1 MGLHRQSSGHLH
13 QRPLKWSLHWL
24 DGLGHNGNCENVC
37 SSISVKFFNLG
48 WGPLCAWSAGGDSG
62 GHPEVQLPERPG
74 QQVEPLSGP
83 NFLFPSNN
91 SLFPTN
97 RGKWCD
103 VGLWGWSRHP
113 NYAGLASLKIWKPS
127 LHLSKVRFIGSFQ
140 ASCIS
145 PKLYLLH
152 LTKVRFASGGDSSLC
167 LPASPRVLSGQGQ
180 SSFNIHHFLL
190 VCHREDRPQSQFV
203 PQETHIFSNENLH
216 RVLSPVFT
224 SAILLFLSG
233 IPLLEEKVKHSC
245 FECLVHFSKNRT
257 NKEEN

>member
-1 MGLHRQSSGHLH
+1 M
-13 QRPLKWSLHWL
+13 
-24 DGLGHNGNCENVC
+24 
-37 SSISVKFFNLG
+37 
-48 WGPLCAWSAGGDSG
+48 
-62 GHPEVQLPERPG
+62 
-74 QQVEPLSGP
+74 
-83 NFLFPSNN
+83 
-91 SLFPTN
+91 
-97 RGKWCD
+97 
-103 VGLWGWSRHP
+103 
-113 NYAGLASLKIWKPS
+113 
-127 LHLSKVRFIGSFQ
+127 RFIGSFQ

-233 IPLLEEKVKHSC
+233 IPLLEEKVKHFC

-257 NKEEN
+257 NKGLKTNKRLTTIEPTLLRRTTSSGTIHPILSSSNEPHLSSFSPLRSTRPSPI